1 MLTLEIIFYILIAFY
16 VGLFAG
22 IFLAYKL
29 KQLHEEER
37 ISADDVDEWMEEE
50 NKYCSE

>member
-29 KQLHEEER
+29 RQLHDEER
-37 ISADDVDEWMEEE
+37 ISDDDVDKWIKEQELID
-50 NKYCSE
+50 N